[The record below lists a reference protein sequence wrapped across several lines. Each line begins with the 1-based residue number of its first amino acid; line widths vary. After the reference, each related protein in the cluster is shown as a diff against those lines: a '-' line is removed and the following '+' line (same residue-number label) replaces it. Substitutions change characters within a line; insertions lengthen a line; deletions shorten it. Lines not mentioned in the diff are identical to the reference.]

1 MVKDNKTQNNDLRKT
16 LEIVGIG
23 LSLNVVLICGPLIGY
38 YLGKYLVGKGIISSS
53 ILFVPIV
60 IGFAASLFNTV
71 VLVRIMNR
79 LSQNK
84 ERFIWQEEVR

>member
-1 MVKDNKTQNNDLRKT
+1 MSMVKDNKTQNNDLRKT

-38 YLGKYLVGKGIISSS
+38 YLGEYLVSKGIIPSS

-84 ERFIWQEEVR
+84 DRS